1 MRGQYVDC
9 TLSGLFVPMRGY
21 DFDFLIDGQPIL
33 LPDGGVEISL
43 EDLDSAE
50 SGRDES
56 GVMHRIVLR
65 EKVRKYSLTY
75 SHLNREEYLY
85 TMSLIGGKPTF
96 KVVKLEPDGGTVSFT
111 AYCTKV
117 GITLQN
123 KRTGV
128 YKNLKLN
135 IIEC

>member
-1 MRGQYVDC
+1 
-9 TLSGLFVPMRGY
+9 MRGY
-21 DFDFLIDGQPIL
+21 DFDFLIDGRPIL
-33 LPDGGVEISL
+33 LPDGGVEINL

-65 EKVRKYSLTY
+65 EKVRKYGLPYDHLT
-75 SHLNREEYLY
+75 REEYMYIL
-85 TMSLIGGKPTF
+85 SLFAGKPTF
-96 KVVKLEPDGGTVSFT
+96 KVEKREPDGQKAVFT

>member
-1 MRGQYVDC
+1 MREFD
-9 TLSGLFVPMRGY
+9 R
-21 DFDFLIDGQPIL
+21 DFTIDGRAIL
-33 LPDGGVEISL
+33 LPDAGVEISL
-43 EDLDSAE
+43 EDIDSAE

-75 SHLNREEYLY
+75 SSLNREEYLY
-85 TMSLIGGKPTF
+85 TMSLISGKPTF
-96 KVVKLEPDGGTVSFT
+96 KVVKLEPSGGTVSFT

-117 GITLQN
+117 GITMQN
-123 KRTGV
+123 KLTGI